1 LQLRRRNWE
10 IQVSVL
16 LCALCGKNI
25 AAMELAIIGARG
37 LPQRFTWRLA
47 AQNLL
52 RARATWLARVR
63 AQAANM
69 ADCDFCYCFRST
81 KNRASIFSFSP
92 RNPKVSSEAR
102 AVCASASAFLS
113 D

>member
-1 LQLRRRNWE
+1 MA
-10 IQVSVL
+10 SS
-16 LCALCGKNI
+16 I
-25 AAMELAIIGARG
+25 AAMF
-37 LPQRFTWRLA
+37 LPQRAQRSTETWISQLRLRSWSV
-47 AQNLL
+47 L
-52 RARATWLARVR
+52 LARVR